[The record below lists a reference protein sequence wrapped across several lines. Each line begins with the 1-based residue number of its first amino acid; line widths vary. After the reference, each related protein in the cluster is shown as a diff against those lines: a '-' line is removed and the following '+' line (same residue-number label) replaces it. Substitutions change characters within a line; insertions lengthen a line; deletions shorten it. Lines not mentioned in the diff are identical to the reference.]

1 MPEGAALWHD
11 FGMPKSAD
19 AGRRILAIAAACVA
33 IAGCAAL
40 VGCAGP
46 GAAARAP
53 EASDD
58 RPLVLA
64 TFTVIADLARE
75 VAGDAARVESLTR
88 PGVEVHDYEP
98 TPGDLVRTEGADL
111 VVTNGMGIDD
121 WLLTLVERADAPH
134 VVLSDAVAPIPI
146 ETGHYAGN
154 PNAHAW
160 VSPAEGAR
168 YVEALRIAIGEL
180 VPAERAEI
188 DDRAAAIT
196 AELDRLGDR
205 LRDGVAT
212 LPEEHRVLVSC
223 EGAFSYLARDAGLA
237 EASLWPVNAGG
248 QGTPQSIAAV
258 AAVVEQT
265 GVPTVFC
272 ESTTHPGTQQQI
284 ARNAGVRFDGSLHV
298 DSLSAPGG
306 PAPTYLALIEHDI
319 DAILEGLGE

>member
-1 MPEGAALWHD
+1 
-11 FGMPKSAD
+11 MPKATSA
-19 AGRRILAIAAACVA
+19 GGRILAVAAACA
-33 IAGCAAL
+33 AALTGCAA
-40 VGCAGP
+40 P
-46 GAAARAP
+46 GAAAPAAP
-53 EASDD
+53 DDD

-121 WLLTLVERADAPH
+121 WLLTLVERAEAPH
-134 VVLSDAVAPIPI
+134 VVLSDAVEPIPI
-146 ETGHYAGN
+146 VTGHYAGN

-160 VSPAEGAR
+160 VAPAQGAR
-168 YVEALRIAIGEL
+168 YVEALRVAIGDL
-180 VPAERAEI
+180 VPAERAAI
-188 DDRAAAIT
+188 DARAAAVT
-196 AELDRLGDR
+196 AELDGLGDR
-205 LRDGVAT
+205 LRDGVAAV
-212 LPEEHRVLVSC
+212 PAAHRVLVTC

-258 AAVVEQT
+258 AAVVEES

-306 PAPTYLALIEHDI
+306 PAPTYLALIAHDV
-319 DAILEGLGE
+319 DAILEGLGG

>member
-1 MPEGAALWHD
+1 MRAASAVVTLGTLTAALT
-11 FGMPKSAD
+11 
-19 AGRRILAIAAACVA
+19 
-33 IAGCAAL
+33 GCAAP
-40 VGCAGP
+40 AP
-46 GAAARAP
+46 AAPA
-53 EASDD
+53 DD

-64 TFTVIADLARE
+64 TFTVIADIARE

-88 PGVEVHDYEP
+88 VGVEVHDYEP
-98 TPGDLVRTEGADL
+98 TPGDLVRTEGAAL

-134 VVLSDAVAPIPI
+134 IVLSDTVDPIPI

-160 VSPAEGAR
+160 VSAAEGAG
-168 YVEALRIAIGEL
+168 YVEALRVAIGDL
-180 VPAERAEI
+180 VPGERAAI
-188 DDRAAAIT
+188 DERAAALT
-196 AELDRLGDR
+196 AELGSLRER
-205 LRDGVAT
+205 LRAGVER
-212 LPEEHRVLVSC
+212 LPERHRVLVTC

-258 AAVVEQT
+258 AHVVAET

-272 ESTTHPGTQQQI
+272 ESTTHPGTQRQI
-284 ARNAGVRFDGSLHV
+284 SGGAGVAFDGSLHV
-298 DSLSAPGG
+298 DSLSTADG

-319 DAILEGLGE
+319 DAILEGLGG

>member
-1 MPEGAALWHD
+1 MAAANAPCHD
-11 FGMPKSAD
+11 FGVPKVDSAG
-19 AGRRILAIAAACVA
+19 GRIVAVAVACALAALT
-33 IAGCAAL
+33 GCAA
-40 VGCAGP
+40 P
-46 GAAARAP
+46 GAAAP
-53 EASDD
+53 ASDD
-58 RPLVLA
+58 GRPLVLA

-75 VAGDAARVESLTR
+75 VAGDAARVESVTR

-134 VVLSDAVAPIPI
+134 VVLSDAVEPIPI

-168 YVEALRIAIGEL
+168 YVEALRVAIGEL
-180 VPAERAEI
+180 VPAERAAI
-188 DDRAAAIT
+188 DSRAAEVT
-196 AELDRLGDR
+196 ARLQGLGDR
-205 LRDGVAT
+205 LRDGVAA
-212 LPEEHRVLVSC
+212 LPQRQRILVTC

-258 AAVVEQT
+258 AAAVERT

-272 ESTTHPGTQQQI
+272 ESTTHPGTQRQI

-319 DAILEGLGE
+319 DAILAGLGG

>member
-1 MPEGAALWHD
+1 MAVASVLAALT
-11 FGMPKSAD
+11 
-19 AGRRILAIAAACVA
+19 
-33 IAGCAAL
+33 GCASPAP
-40 VGCAGP
+40 A
-46 GAAARAP
+46 AP
-53 EASDD
+53 EDD
-58 RPLVLA
+58 GRPLVLA
-64 TFTVIADLARE
+64 TFTVIADIARE

-88 PGVEVHDYEP
+88 VGVEVHDYEP

-134 VVLSDAVAPIPI
+134 VVLSDVVDPIPI

-168 YVEALRIAIGEL
+168 YVEALRVAIGDL
-180 VPAERAEI
+180 VPAERDAI
-188 DDRAAAIT
+188 DARAAAVT
-196 AELDRLGDR
+196 AALEAEGER
-205 LRDGVAT
+205 LREGVER
-212 LPEEHRVLVSC
+212 LPEQHRVLVTC

-258 AAVVEQT
+258 AGVVAET
-265 GVPTVFC
+265 RVPTVFC

-284 ARNAGVRFDGSLHV
+284 ARNAGVRFDGGLHV
-298 DSLSAPGG
+298 DSLSEPDG
-306 PAPTYLALIEHDI
+306 PAPTYLALIAHDI
-319 DAILEGLGE
+319 DIILEGLGA

>member
-1 MPEGAALWHD
+1 
-11 FGMPKSAD
+11 MPKARG
-19 AGRRILAIAAACVA
+19 AGRRIVAVAAACA
-33 IAGCAAL
+33 LAALTGCAT
-40 VGCAGP
+40 P
-46 GAAARAP
+46 GAATDAP
-53 EASDD
+53 ADD

-121 WLLTLVERADAPH
+121 WLLTLVERAAAPH
-134 VVLSDAVAPIPI
+134 VVLSDTIEPIPI

-160 VSPAEGAR
+160 VSPAEGAQ
-168 YVEALRIAIGEL
+168 YVEALRVAIGEL
-180 VPAERAEI
+180 VPADRAAI
-188 DDRAAAIT
+188 DARAAAIT
-196 AELDRLGDR
+196 AELDRLRDR
-205 LRDGVAT
+205 LRAGVAAV
-212 LPEEHRVLVSC
+212 PQAHRVLVTC
-223 EGAFSYLARDAGLA
+223 EGAFSYLTRDAGLA

-258 AAVVEQT
+258 AAVVERT

-298 DSLSAPGG
+298 DSLSVPGG
-306 PAPTYLALIEHDI
+306 PAPTYLALIEHDV
-319 DAILEGLGE
+319 DAILEGLGA

>member
-1 MPEGAALWHD
+1 
-11 FGMPKSAD
+11 MPKAQR
-19 AGRRILAIAAACVA
+19 AGRRITAVAVACA
-33 IAGCAAL
+33 LTALTGCAT
-40 VGCAGP
+40 P
-46 GAAARAP
+46 GAAAPVAG
-53 EASDD
+53 DG

-75 VAGDAARVESLTR
+75 VVGDAVRVESLTR

-134 VVLSDAVAPIPI
+134 VVLSDAVEPIPI
-146 ETGHYAGN
+146 ETGHYAGS

-168 YVEALRIAIGEL
+168 YVEALRVAIGDL
-180 VPAERAEI
+180 VPAERSAI
-188 DDRAAAIT
+188 DARAAAVT
-196 AELDRLGDR
+196 AELERLGER
-205 LRDGVAT
+205 LREGVAA
-212 LPEEHRVLVSC
+212 LPERHRVLVTC
-223 EGAFSYLARDAGLA
+223 EGAFSYLARDAGLG

-258 AAVVEQT
+258 AAVVEET

-284 ARNAGVRFDGSLHV
+284 ARNAGVRFDGGLHV
-298 DSLSAPGG
+298 DSLSAPDG
-306 PAPTYLALIEHDI
+306 PAPTYLALVEHDI
-319 DAILEGLGE
+319 DAILAGLGG

>member
-1 MPEGAALWHD
+1 
-11 FGMPKSAD
+11 MPKNRR
-19 AGRRILAIAAACVA
+19 AGRRITAVAAACA
-33 IAGCAAL
+33 LAALTGCAA
-40 VGCAGP
+40 P
-46 GAAARAP
+46 GAASGAP
-53 EASDD
+53 APDD
-58 RPLVLA
+58 GRPLVLA

-134 VVLSDAVAPIPI
+134 VVLSAVVEPIAI

-168 YVEALRIAIGEL
+168 YVEALRAALGEL
-180 VPAERAEI
+180 VPAERAAI
-188 DDRAAAIT
+188 DERAAAVT
-196 AELDRLGDR
+196 ARLDALGDR
-205 LRDGVAT
+205 LRDGVAAI
-212 LPEEHRVLVSC
+212 PEAHRVLVSC

-258 AAVVEQT
+258 AAVVERS

-298 DSLSAPGG
+298 DSLSVPGG
-306 PAPTYLALIEHDI
+306 PAPTYLALIEHDV
-319 DAILEGLGE
+319 DAILEGLAG

>member
-1 MPEGAALWHD
+1 MGTPLWHD
-11 FGMPKSAD
+11 FGMPKAPD
-19 AGRRILAIAAACVA
+19 AGWRTIAAATACA
-33 IAGCAAL
+33 LAALTGCAT
-40 VGCAGP
+40 P
-46 GAAARAP
+46 GAAAPTLAD
-53 EASDD
+53 DD
-58 RPLVLA
+58 RPLLVA

-134 VVLSDAVAPIPI
+134 VVLSEVVEPIPI

-168 YVEALRIAIGEL
+168 YVEALRVAMGDL
-180 VPAERAEI
+180 MPAERAAI
-188 DDRAAAIT
+188 DDRAAAVT
-196 AELDRLGDR
+196 AQLEGLGER
-205 LRDGVAT
+205 LREGVAA
-212 LPEEHRVLVSC
+212 LPAAHRVLVSC

-248 QGTPQSIAAV
+248 QGTPQSIAEV
-258 AAVVEQT
+258 AAVVEAT

-298 DSLSAPGG
+298 DSLSAPDG
-306 PAPTYLALIEHDI
+306 PAPSYLALLEHDI
-319 DAILEGLGE
+319 DAILEGLGG

>member
-1 MPEGAALWHD
+1 MGTPLWHD
-11 FGMPKSAD
+11 FGMPKAPD
-19 AGRRILAIAAACVA
+19 AGWRIIAVAAACA
-33 IAGCAAL
+33 LAALTGCAT
-40 VGCAGP
+40 P
-46 GAAARAP
+46 GAAAPTLAD
-53 EASDD
+53 DD
-58 RPLVLA
+58 RPLLVA

-134 VVLSDAVAPIPI
+134 VVLSEVVEPIPI

-168 YVEALRIAIGEL
+168 YVEALRVAMGDL
-180 VPAERAEI
+180 MPAERAAI
-188 DDRAAAIT
+188 DDRAAAVT
-196 AELDRLGDR
+196 AQLEGLGER
-205 LRDGVAT
+205 LREGVAA
-212 LPEEHRVLVSC
+212 LPAARRVLVSC

-248 QGTPQSIAAV
+248 QGTPQSIAEV
-258 AAVVEQT
+258 AAVVEAT

-298 DSLSAPGG
+298 DSLSAPDG
-306 PAPTYLALIEHDI
+306 PAPSYLALLEHDI
-319 DAILEGLGE
+319 DAILEGLGG

>member
-1 MPEGAALWHD
+1 
-11 FGMPKSAD
+11 MPKD
-19 AGRRILAIAAACVA
+19 VRAGRRIAALAAAA
-33 IAGCAAL
+33 ALATLTGCAA
-40 VGCAGP
+40 P
-46 GAAARAP
+46 GAAAPAP
-53 EASDD
+53 VDD
-58 RPLVLA
+58 GRPLVLA

-121 WLLTLVERADAPH
+121 WLLTLVERAAAPH
-134 VVLSDAVAPIPI
+134 VVLSDVVEPIPI

-160 VSPAEGAR
+160 VSPAEGAG
-168 YVEALRIAIGEL
+168 YVEALRVAIGDL
-180 VPAERAEI
+180 VPAERAAI
-188 DDRAAAIT
+188 DRRAAAIT
-196 AELDRLGDR
+196 AELEGLGDR
-205 LRDGVAT
+205 LRDGVAA
-212 LPEEHRVLVSC
+212 LPEAHRILVTC

-258 AAVVEQT
+258 AAAVERT

-298 DSLSAPGG
+298 DSLSVPGG
-306 PAPTYLALIEHDI
+306 PAPTYLALIEHDV
-319 DAILEGLGE
+319 DAILEGLGG